1 MPRSTLLLAKL
12 SRTFPALQEWLRPM
26 LEAKGARVK
35 AQLRNRS

>member
-12 SRTFPALQEWLRPM
+12 SRAFPALQELLRPM

-35 AQLRNRS
+35 ARLRAER